1 MQSSA
6 GDPLDRRSRIR
17 DCLATAV
24 RTVRSRLPLILSG
37 VLIAGAAPPENL
49 QDALQAQRS
58 LVAQDPTNADLLND
72 LGNLLALARDLDG
85 AEDAYRRALQI
96 DPSSTTSLYN
106 LALVLQEQGETKL
119 ARQTLHSV
127 LQIDPDHAWGHYQL
141 GTLYDA
147 KNNRAKALHHYERA
161 FSLDRSL
168 VDPQVNP
175 HIVENR
181 LVTEALLALYVAE
194 SPSTQAP
201 RLYRE
206 PGNVADLLLPAEAQT
221 ADAVEAAP
229 DVDSTAAVERTSGQY
244 RATSQ
249 PRSGVSQAWEST
261 ANQDELDVDV
271 DSPDRNLDES
281 DLSAVGADSTAAS
294 PPGWSGTE
302 TNLRPEEDEGS
313 TFDQDFAPAGV
324 AASPPI
330 RRITS
335 ENLRTTDEPEGQ
347 PDSFAPGTESTGRLD
362 IELLPAADSSSTVPA
377 S

>member
-1 MQSSA
+1 MQRST
-6 GDPLDRRSRIR
+6 GDPLDPVPRYWDR
-17 DCLATAV
+17 LATAV

-49 QDALQAQRS
+49 QEALQAQRS
-58 LVAQDPTNADLLND
+58 LVAQNPTDADRLND

-96 DPSSTTSLYN
+96 DPNSTTSLYN
-106 LALVLQEQGETKL
+106 MALVLQEQGKTKL
-119 ARQTLHSV
+119 ARQALHSI

-141 GTLYDA
+141 GTLYDSQ
-147 KNNRAKALHHYERA
+147 NNRAKAVHHYERA

-181 LVTEALLALYVAE
+181 LVTDALLQMYVAD

-206 PGNVADLLLPAEAQT
+206 PGHVADLLLPAEAQK
-221 ADAVEAAP
+221 ADAVEAP
-229 DVDSTAAVERTSGQY
+229 DLDSAAAAERISRQY

-249 PRSGVSQAWEST
+249 PRAGVSRAWEST
-261 ANQDELDVDV
+261 ANADELDVDD
-271 DSPDRNLDES
+271 DSPDRNLDEG
-281 DLSAVGADSTAAS
+281 DLRAVGADSTAGS
-294 PPGWSGTE
+294 PPGWSGTS
-302 TNLRPEEDEGS
+302 TTLRPEEDEGS
-313 TFDQDFAPAGV
+313 TFGQNLAPAGV
-324 AASPPI
+324 AASPPV

-347 PDSFAPGTESTGRLD
+347 PDPFVPGTESTGRLD